1 MSFWTLSTGEAAAQ
15 EKEFDMGGGES
26 SPMPDKTKAVS
37 YVEEAKETEYN
48 GERYYNLKWKVA
60 TGDHKNRV
68 TFQKLRVFDTDPN
81 KRDKAL
87 QMLMAINMNCGGKLH
102 QLESAPTDMDLMTNI
117 CNKPMMVE
125 YGVWEL
131 DDKSKSGNWV
141 RAISSAKGAPASKPA
156 TQSKPSQQAS
166 EPAIDFDDSVPF

>member
-1 MSFWTLSTGEAAAQ
+1 MSFWTLSNGEAAAQ
-15 EKEFDMGGGES
+15 EKEFDMGGGDS

-37 YVEEAKETEYN
+37 YVEEAKDTEYN
-48 GERYYNLKWKVA
+48 GARYYNLKWKVA
-60 TGDHKNRV
+60 TGEHKNQV
-68 TFQKLRVFDTDPN
+68 TFQKVHAFDPDPI

-87 QMLMAINMNCGGKLH
+87 KMLMAINMNCGGKLH

-141 RAISSAKGAPASKPA
+141 RAVSSAKGSSVPKAAA
-156 TQSKPSQQAS
+156 QSKPSQQTS
-166 EPAIDFDDSVPF
+166 EPAMDFDEDIPF